1 MIPAN
6 IKWIVDFSLGDGGIY
21 YNDTKL
27 PIYQETHSEKQT
39 EYINHKK
46 DVLLSLGYNMSIY
59 NYSIRGYRCVRLRS
73 KTHKDFD
80 TAHKWIYNKNRK
92 SIDKALLRQLDA
104 RSLAYYYMDD
114 GDVNK
119 KHTIIDNITY
129 TKAAHYRL
137 ATLNMSISELEL
149 FRLWLL
155 EKFNI
160 QSNKYQQG
168 NGYRLYI
175 SRTESKDI
183 FREIIEPYIVPSM
196 MYKINIPHTFKDA
209 MNLSTLRD

>member
-1 MIPAN
+1 MIPVN
-6 IKWIVDFSLGDGGIY
+6 IKWIIDFSLGDGGIY
-21 YNDTKL
+21 YINTKL
-27 PIYQETHSEKQT
+27 PIYQETHSAKQI

-46 DVLLSLGYNMSIY
+46 DILSNLGYDMSTY
-59 NYSIRGYRCVRLRS
+59 EYDVKEYRCVRIRS

-92 SIDKALLRQLDA
+92 SIDKALLHQLDA

-119 KHTIIDNITY
+119 KHTVIDNIKY
-129 TKAAHYRL
+129 TKAGHYRL
-137 ATLNMSISELEL
+137 ATHNMSINELEL

-155 EKFNI
+155 EQFNI

-183 FREIIEPYIVPSM
+183 FREIIKPYIVPSM
-196 MYKINIPHTFKDA
+196 MYKINIPHTYKDA
-209 MNLSTLRD
+209 MNISALRD